1 MKQSSTFFLNLGN
14 NRTNIKWVV
23 QPMRYPVD
31 EFKDI
36 DFVIGQTNRHEDNR
50 IKKTLIFCNEI
61 HTTHHIMDHLRSLLP
76 EDEKDSVQPY
86 HAQRSQ
92 LSKDLVMEQ
101 FISRRVEVLVATEA
115 AGMVSL
121 FQNTK
126 LSNQNYF
133 YRV

>member
-1 MKQSSTFFLNLGN
+1 
-14 NRTNIKWVV
+14 
-23 QPMRYPVD
+23 MRYPVD

-36 DFVIGQTNRHEDNR
+36 DFVIGQTNRHEDNQ

-61 HTTHHIMDHLRSLLP
+61 RTTHHIMDHLWSLLP

-86 HAQRSQ
+86 HAQWSQ

-101 FISRRVEVLVATEA
+101 FISGRVEVLVATEA